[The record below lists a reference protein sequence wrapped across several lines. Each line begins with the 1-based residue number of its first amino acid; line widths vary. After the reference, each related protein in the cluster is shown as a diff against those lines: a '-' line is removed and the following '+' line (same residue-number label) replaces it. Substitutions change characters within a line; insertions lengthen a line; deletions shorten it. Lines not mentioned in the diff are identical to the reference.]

1 MKNNDTKVITMTC
14 SEGKQFMFAMVLYS
28 LESDIVKVDRN
39 NNVID
44 KLMIDKYALKE
55 FYRYTKTL
63 VYETEK
69 LNKSTYKLIMFPIYK
84 RLLYK
89 MQKFYD
95 AKIVSG
101 TKMKIEELEAIISV
115 FTVCEKLLFCDNSC
129 QNTRKIKIDKSLL
142 YLNSFN

>member
-14 SEGKQFMFAMVLYS
+14 NEGKQFMFAMVLYS

-55 FYRYTKTL
+55 FYRYIKTL

-84 RLLYK
+84 RMLYK

-115 FTVCEKLLFCDNSC
+115 FTVCEKLLLCDNAC

>member
-14 SEGKQFMFAMVLYS
+14 NEGKQFMFAMVLYS
-28 LESDIVKVDRN
+28 LESYIVKVDVN
-39 NNVID
+39 NNVLD

-55 FYRYTKTL
+55 FYRYAKTL

-69 LNKSTYKLIMFPIYK
+69 LNKSTYKLIMFPVYK

-95 AKIVSG
+95 AKILSG
-101 TKMKIEELEAIISV
+101 TKMKIDELEAIISV
-115 FTVCEKLLFCDNSC
+115 FTVCEKLLLCDNVC

-142 YLNSFN
+142 CLNSFN